1 MGHRNFSDKPTDE
14 HGMSMTTKFPIV
26 LRTSRRDIRIT
37 GGKGSSFLNRPLD
50 AGALQFAG
58 VLLRR
63 YLGREWSDPLH
74 GLILGKNRIGAAIQ
88 HLHRHQQISI
98 TPNLAL
104 TVLNWTGHSRVSDRP
119 AAVPP
124 APHLRYQQNIEL
136 IRGVTRK
143 QETHILEQFVDQVI
157 WQKRRVEV
165 NSQPS
170 PAGNSALQV
179 PDVKRVVRRT
189 VTPIQ
194 DQAPID
200 PVTVQRME
208 GKLQERKPSNQ
219 TYGSPEAPIDL
230 NRLTDQIIQKID
242 HRIVAQRERLG
253 RV

>member
-1 MGHRNFSDKPTDE
+1 
-14 HGMSMTTKFPIV
+14 
-26 LRTSRRDIRIT
+26 
-37 GGKGSSFLNRPLD
+37 
-50 AGALQFAG
+50 
-58 VLLRR
+58 
-63 YLGREWSDPLH
+63 
-74 GLILGKNRIGAAIQ
+74 
-88 HLHRHQQISI
+88 
-98 TPNLAL
+98 
-104 TVLNWTGHSRVSDRP
+104 
-119 AAVPP
+119 
-124 APHLRYQQNIEL
+124 
-136 IRGVTRK
+136 
-143 QETHILEQFVDQVI
+143 LEQFVDQVI